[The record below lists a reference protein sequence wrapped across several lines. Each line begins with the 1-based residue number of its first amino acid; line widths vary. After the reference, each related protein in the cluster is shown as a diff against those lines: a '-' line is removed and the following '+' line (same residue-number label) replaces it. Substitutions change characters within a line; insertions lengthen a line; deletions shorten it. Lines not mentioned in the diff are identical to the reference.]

1 MGHPGRVTPSPPRSR
16 AADSQ
21 QATHGDAYELD
32 PRRWKA
38 LWVCLIAGFMTLLD
52 ISIVNVAL
60 PSIQHG
66 LHAGDN
72 ELSWVVSGY
81 ALTFGLLLVPA
92 GRVGDARGR
101 RPAFVFGVSLFVL
114 SSMACGLAPGASF
127 LVIARLV
134 QGLAGGVLTPQIIG
148 LLQVLFSGQERARA
162 FGLYGFT
169 VGVSTAVGPLLGG
182 LLIDA
187 FGDATGW
194 RYIFF
199 INLPVGL
206 VTILLARRWIPH
218 VQRDR
223 SARENQDLDPVG
235 VVLIGAVVACVIVP
249 FIEQQT
255 WHSIIRPLLFPAAA
269 VLLAAFV
276 AWEVRYKRRGGEPVV
291 DFALFTRM
299 SYSAGNV
306 IALVYFAGFTGIF
319 FIYTQVMQDGF
330 GYSALLAGV
339 ATTPFALG
347 SAVTSTL
354 GGRVVH
360 RLGRVLIVI
369 GLLMVI
375 VGVVGTYV
383 AAREV
388 SDRSIGWATALPL
401 LLAGL
406 GSGLVITPNQTL
418 TLAEVPVRRAGIAG
432 GVLQT
437 TQRMGSAAGIAVTS
451 SVFYGVLS
459 HGDAF
464 RHGRGAGWDV
474 AFQHGLVAIGVFVV
488 VSLAFAVAD
497 ALHQHLTGSGRHAE
511 DAPPGLVGAA
521 RGRRAGG

>member
-1 MGHPGRVTPSPPRSR
+1 MRQGEQVTDSLPRDR
-16 AADSQ
+16 EAGSQ
-21 QATHGDAYELD
+21 RATHGDAYELD

-60 PSIQHG
+60 PSIRIG

-92 GRVGDARGR
+92 GRIGDARGR
-101 RPAFVFGVSLFVL
+101 RPSFMLGVLLFVIA
-114 SSMACGLAPGASF
+114 SMACGLAPNAVF

-134 QGLAGGVLTPQIIG
+134 QGLAGGLLTPQIVG

-162 FGLYGFT
+162 FGMYGFT

-182 LLIDA
+182 LIIDA
-187 FGDATGW
+187 FGRSGGW

-199 INLPVGL
+199 INLPVGAIA
-206 VTILLARRWIPH
+206 ILLARRWIPH
-218 VQRDR
+218 VKRDR
-223 SARENQDLDPVG
+223 AERESQDLDPVG
-235 VVLIGAVVACVIVP
+235 VILVGATVGCVIVP
-249 FIEQQT
+249 FIEQQN
-255 WHSIIRPLLFPAAA
+255 WHSPVRPLLFPVAGL
-269 VLLAAFV
+269 LLATFV
-276 AWEVRYKRRGGEPVV
+276 AWERRYKRLGHEPVV
-291 DFALFTRM
+291 DFALFTRV
-299 SYSAGNV
+299 SYTAGNA
-306 IALVYFAGFTGIF
+306 IGLVYFAGFTGTF
-319 FIYTQVMQDGF
+319 FIYTQVLQEGF
-330 GYSALLAGV
+330 GYSALLAGI

-354 GGRVVH
+354 GGKVVH

-375 VGVVGTYV
+375 VGLAGAYV
-383 AAREV
+383 AARQV
-388 SDRSIGWATALPL
+388 DDRSIGWATALPL

-418 TLAEVPVRRAGIAG
+418 TLAEVPVHRAGIAG

-437 TQRMGSAAGIAVTS
+437 TQRIGSAAGIAVTS
-451 SVFYGVLS
+451 SVFYGVLAR
-459 HGDAF
+459 GGKPDWDIAF
-464 RHGRGAGWDV
+464 RHGL
-474 AFQHGLVAIGVFVV
+474 LVIETFVV
-488 VSLAFAVAD
+488 VSAVFAVAD
-497 ALHQHLTGSGRHAE
+497 
-511 DAPPGLVGAA
+511 VA
-521 RGRRAGG
+521 RQRRT

>member
-1 MGHPGRVTPSPPRSR
+1 MGQGEQVTNSLPRDR
-16 AADSQ
+16 AAGSQ
-21 QATHGDAYELD
+21 RATHGDAYELD

-60 PSIQHG
+60 PSIRIG

-72 ELSWVVSGY
+72 ELAWVVSGY

-92 GRVGDARGR
+92 GRIGDARGR
-101 RPAFVFGVSLFVL
+101 RPAFMLGVLLFVL
-114 SSMACGLAPGASF
+114 SSIGCGFAPTAVF

-134 QGLAGGVLTPQIIG
+134 QGLAGGLLTPQIVG
-148 LLQVLFSGQERARA
+148 LIQVLFSGQERARA

-182 LLIDA
+182 LIIDA
-187 FGDATGW
+187 FGDTGGW

-199 INLPVGL
+199 INLPVGI
-206 VTILLARRWIPH
+206 VAIILARRWIPH
-218 VQRDR
+218 VKRDR
-223 SARENQDLDPVG
+223 SDRQAQDLDPVG
-235 VVLIGAVVACVIVP
+235 VILVGATVGCLIVP
-249 FIEQQT
+249 FIEQQN
-255 WHSIIRPLLFPAAA
+255 WHSPLRPLLFPVAAA
-269 VLLAAFV
+269 LLAVFV
-276 AWEVRYKRRGGEPVV
+276 AWELRYKRRGREPVV
-291 DFALFTRM
+291 DFSLFTRM
-299 SYSAGNV
+299 SYTAGNV
-306 IALVYFAGFTGIF
+306 IGLVYFAGFTGTF
-319 FIYTQVMQDGF
+319 FIYTQVLQEGF

-354 GGRVVH
+354 GGKVVN

-375 VGVVGTYV
+375 VGLAGTYL
-383 AAREV
+383 AARQV
-388 SDRSIGWATALPL
+388 DDRSIGWATALPL

-418 TLAEVPVRRAGIAG
+418 TLAEVPVHRAGIAG

-437 TQRMGSAAGIAVTS
+437 AQRIGSAAGIAVTS
-451 SVFYGVLS
+451 SVFYGALS
-459 HGDAF
+459 RGHASGDWDVAF
-464 RHGRGAGWDV
+464 RHG
-474 AFQHGLVAIGVFVV
+474 LLAIEAFVV
-488 VSLAFAVAD
+488 VSVAFALAD
-497 ALHQHLTGSGRHAE
+497 A
-511 DAPPGLVGAA
+511 V
-521 RGRRAGG
+521 RGRRLQT